1 MKIKTQSV
9 VDTAHYFLSQR
20 VSIIPVTK
28 DKKPYAGFSWDAYKK
43 RFPTQDEID
52 IWFRYVYPNANLA
65 IVTGALSKLIIL
77 DIDPRNGGD
86 ISLLKN
92 NKSPSVSTPNNGKH
106 IYFRPTNLVK
116 SAKHSALGYD
126 LLYEALALVP
136 PSLTVNGAYEWINSF
151 NRNNI
156 EEFPKYL
163 LSKLEPIQP
172 KQNEASAKPLSQKK
186 GNQKTQ
192 LRGIEV
198 RHARDYPLD
207 RLLLSDGVNLIQRT
221 NSYHLTCPFHS
232 DRKSSAVYYPS
243 TNLVY
248 CFKCSRAFNP
258 IDYLTIAKGYSF
270 REALKELTE

>member
-106 IYFRPTNLVK
+106 MGLVTFR
-116 SAKHSALGYD
+116 
-126 LLYEALALVP
+126 
-136 PSLTVNGAYEWINSF
+136 
-151 NRNNI
+151 
-156 EEFPKYL
+156 
-163 LSKLEPIQP
+163 
-172 KQNEASAKPLSQKK
+172 ASM
-186 GNQKTQ
+186 G
-192 LRGIEV
+192 
-198 RHARDYPLD
+198 
-207 RLLLSDGVNLIQRT
+207 
-221 NSYHLTCPFHS
+221 
-232 DRKSSAVYYPS
+232 
-243 TNLVY
+243 
-248 CFKCSRAFNP
+248 
-258 IDYLTIAKGYSF
+258 
-270 REALKELTE
+270 